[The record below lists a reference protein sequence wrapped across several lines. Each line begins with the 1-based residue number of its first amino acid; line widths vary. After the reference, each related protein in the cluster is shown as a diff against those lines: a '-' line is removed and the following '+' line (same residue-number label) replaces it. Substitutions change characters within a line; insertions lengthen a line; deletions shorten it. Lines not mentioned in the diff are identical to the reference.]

1 MLLRNG
7 SHRPELVPAYRC
19 DLSFRWGSSPRG
31 LCESVR
37 RALFVTFAIQTWY
50 LDNRLI
56 KECVR
61 EVTASQDWEKVVR
74 RIPYIVYRRDKTASA

>member
-1 MLLRNG
+1 
-7 SHRPELVPAYRC
+7 V
-19 DLSFRWGSSPRG
+19 
-31 LCESVR
+31 
-37 RALFVTFAIQTWY
+37 IQTWY

-56 KECVR
+56 TECVR